1 MTLKLG
7 PIADDKPVRM
17 TIDVPADV
25 HRDLIAYAEAHA
37 AATGQPSQGRADARA
52 VHGERPRLREDQAAA
67 RRRVNSGR
75 CQHGRGSDR
84 TTGPISFF

>member
-25 HRDLIAYAEAHA
+25 HRDLVVYAKAHA
-37 AATGQPSQGRADARA
+37 AATGQPS
-52 VHGERPRLREDQAAA
+52 HGPAKLVVPMLAQFMASDRGFAKI
-67 RRRVNSGR
+67 RRRPVGE
-75 CQHGRGSDR
+75 
-84 TTGPISFF
+84 